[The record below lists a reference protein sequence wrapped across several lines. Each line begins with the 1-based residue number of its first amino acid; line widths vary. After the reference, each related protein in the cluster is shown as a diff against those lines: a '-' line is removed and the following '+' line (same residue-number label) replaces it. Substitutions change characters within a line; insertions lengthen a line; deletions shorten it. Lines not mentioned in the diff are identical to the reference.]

1 MTYAENHILMLA
13 VKLALLVPEDV
24 DDDSMNSILEA
35 DFKIMQDNCIV
46 KWTEALRDEPHLL
59 DF

>member
-1 MTYAENHILMLA
+1 MLA